1 MYKRTNLK
9 SIFSHLLIIVAF
21 LSVQHCYAQQ
31 KVGLVLSGGGAT
43 GLAHIG
49 VLKALEER
57 GIPID
62 YITGTS
68 AGALIG
74 SLYASGYS
82 PTEIEY
88 LVTTEAFQKMS
99 RGEVEPHQ
107 RFAYREYDKDA
118 SMFSIGLSSDSILQ
132 KSLPTNFKSSAYL
145 DYVMLK
151 MLGTTGASYGN
162 DFDSLFVPF
171 RCVASDIAHKQSVV
185 FKEGDLNE
193 RVRASMTYPFYFNP
207 IKIDGNLLFDG
218 GLYNNFP
225 SNIMYTEFGPDY
237 IIGSNVSYNAGLPNE
252 DDLIS
257 QITNMLVSYTDFSLP
272 CEQGILIEPKTDV
285 TTFDFNSVQQA
296 IDDGYNSTLAYLDS
310 IEMHVLRKVSPE
322 ELAQKRAK
330 FRERI
335 VPLKVTSITNN
346 YSKSKDIQFA
356 RKSML
361 KPKKLEILNET
372 TLERRFFRLNATP
385 QIEFIYPTLDLKS
398 DSTYNLDL
406 NIDKSKDIKLDVGGH
421 VSSRAVNTGFIGLSY
436 QLLGRTASTIYANS
450 YFGKFYGSVK
460 VSYAIEI
467 PSIYPVSLSSY
478 FVMNRWDYFRSFAT
492 FFEDVK
498 PSFLVQNEMY
508 TGLKF
513 KHPIAN
519 TIKSTLEGR
528 YFLLEDD
535 YYQSDQ
541 FVNTDT
547 TDFTI
552 FQGVTGS
559 WELEQNSLNRKQFAN
574 SGHYAAVK
582 VRYVYGKEHSVSG
595 STAPLPFDAT
605 KYHSW
610 LNLTGEVRSFVV
622 DLPAF
627 HLGLH
632 GNAVFNTQ
640 SLFSNLTAST
650 LAMTAFSPIP
660 DMNTYFLQEYRSP
673 QYIGL
678 GTNVIFTIKRKLD
691 IRLDG
696 YFYQPFVAITA
707 NDDGTFGY
715 SKPFKG
721 ETYLASGSI
730 IYNSYL
736 GPIRATINYF
746 PKQSN
751 PLGFQLSFGYIL
763 FNQRAIR

>member
-9 SIFSHLLIIVAF
+9 SIFGYLLVFVVIF
-21 LSVQHCYAQQ
+21 NCQRTYAQQ
-31 KVGLVLSGGGAT
+31 KVGVVLSGGGAT

-82 PTEIEY
+82 PVEIEQM
-88 LVTTEAFQKMS
+88 VITDAFQKMS
-99 RGEVEPHQ
+99 RGEIEPHQ
-107 RFAYREYDKDA
+107 RFSYRENDFTA
-118 SMFSIGLSSDSILQ
+118 SMFSIGLSSDSLLQ
-132 KSLPTNFKSSAYL
+132 KSLPTNFKSSTYL
-145 DYVMLK
+145 DFTMLK

-162 DFDSLFVPF
+162 NFDSLFVPF
-171 RCVASDIAHKQSVV
+171 RCVASDIAKKRSVT
-185 FKEGDLNE
+185 FREGSLNE

-207 IKIDGNLLFDG
+207 IRIDGSLLFDG

-225 SNIMYTEFGPDY
+225 ADVMYQDFSPDY
-237 IIGSNVSYNAGLPNE
+237 IIGSNVSYNAGLPDEN
-252 DDLIS
+252 DLIS

-272 CEQGILIEPKTDV
+272 CEQGIIILPQTEV
-285 TTFDFNSVQQA
+285 TTFDFASVQKA
-296 IDDGYNSTLAYLDS
+296 INDGYNSTLKYLDS
-310 IEMHVLRKVSPE
+310 IEQHIQYKVDPK
-322 ELAQKRAK
+322 ELAEKRKAFRAK
-330 FRERI
+330 I
-335 VPLKVTSITNN
+335 VPLRVTSITNN
-346 YSKSKDIQFA
+346 FNKSRDIQFA

-361 KPKKLEILNET
+361 KGKKAEILNET
-372 TLERRFFRLNATP
+372 VLERRYFRLNATP
-385 QIEFIYPTLDLKS
+385 QIDFIYPKLELKS

-421 VSSRAVNTGFIGLSY
+421 FSSRAVNTGFIGLSY
-436 QLLGRTASTIYANS
+436 RLLGRTASTIAANS

-460 VSYAIEI
+460 ASYSIEI
-467 PSIYPVSLSSY
+467 PSIYPVSLSGY
-478 FVMNRWDYFRSFAT
+478 FVMNRWDYFKSFAT

-541 FVNTDT
+541 FSNSDT

-574 SGHYAAVK
+574 SGHFAAVK
-582 VRYVYGKEHSVSG
+582 IRYVYGKEHSVSG
-595 STAPLPFDAT
+595 STAPLPFDNE

-610 LNLTGEVRSFVV
+610 LNLTGEFKTFVIDQPV
-622 DLPAF
+622 F
-627 HLGLH
+627 HLGFH

-640 SLFSNLTAST
+640 SLFSNFTAST
-650 LAMTAFSPIP
+650 LAMTAYSPIP

-678 GTNVIFTIKRKLD
+678 GTNIIFTIKRKLD
-691 IRLDG
+691 FRVDG
-696 YFYQPFVAITA
+696 YYYQPFVAITK
-707 NDDGTFGY
+707 NDNGTFGY

-721 ETYLASGSI
+721 EAYVASGSI

-736 GPIRATINYF
+736 GPIRATVNYF
-746 PKQSN
+746 PKQAS
-751 PLGFQLSFGYIL
+751 PFAFQLSFGYIL